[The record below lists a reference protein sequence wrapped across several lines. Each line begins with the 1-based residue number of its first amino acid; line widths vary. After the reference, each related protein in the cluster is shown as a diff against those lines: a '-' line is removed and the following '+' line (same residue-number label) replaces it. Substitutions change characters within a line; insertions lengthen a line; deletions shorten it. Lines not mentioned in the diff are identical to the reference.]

1 MRDGPNRE
9 GSAGGDPRS
18 VECAFADS
26 VSAVDVLA
34 GQRPRDKLR
43 LNAALSR
50 LIDGAARISG
60 THPDALRRLAAL
72 MLATRRG
79 GRSRSALN
87 YDSSP
92 VQFCVTN
99 APNQQ
104 RYRLLVDPAST
115 EPDIAQRYR
124 LSRSALQALAN
135 LKGQSQL
142 ATLFEQ
148 TLDFHVDEAEFDHP
162 DGVLWIGCTL
172 DDPCGLAMYVDARR
186 GGPDIAFDRLAR
198 WYLRLAGSKP
208 PRQLHEF
215 LDGLRRHARL
225 MCLGLEGSSPSRT
238 RAKVYWR
245 LDQPRLLSSLG
256 IAGLDDSRILKFLE
270 LAAGDREIRLD
281 GVVLNAGF
289 HVGSGRP
296 TDVKVD
302 LCCCRNCLSW
312 DADEACR
319 RVERVADL
327 IGVSSPPVAQ
337 MLQYGELANI
347 GVGLNHAGELRMN
360 TYLKVKPQ

>member
-1 MRDGPNRE
+1 MGNSPKRDD
-9 GSAGGDPRS
+9 SAYGDPRAGGS
-18 VECAFADS
+18 AFADS
-26 VSAVDVLA
+26 VSAVDSLA
-34 GQRPRDKLR
+34 GERSGDQLRP
-43 LNAALSR
+43 NAALSR

-60 THPDALRRLAAL
+60 THPDDMRRLAAL

-104 RYRLLVDPAST
+104 RFRLLVDPAST

-124 LSRSALQALAN
+124 LSRSALQALAS
-135 LKGQSQL
+135 LKGQSEL

-186 GGPDIAFDRLAR
+186 GGPEAAFDRLTR
-198 WYLRLAGSKP
+198 WYLHLAGPKP
-208 PRQLHEF
+208 PRQLHDF
-215 LDGLRRHARL
+215 LDGLKRYARL
-225 MCLGLEGSSPSRT
+225 MSLGLEGSSLSRT

-256 IAGLDDSRILKFLE
+256 IAGLDDSRILEFLE

-289 HVGSGRP
+289 HVGSGQP
-296 TDVKVD
+296 TDIKVD
-302 LCCCRNCLSW
+302 LCCCQNCLSW

-319 RVERVADL
+319 RIEQVADL